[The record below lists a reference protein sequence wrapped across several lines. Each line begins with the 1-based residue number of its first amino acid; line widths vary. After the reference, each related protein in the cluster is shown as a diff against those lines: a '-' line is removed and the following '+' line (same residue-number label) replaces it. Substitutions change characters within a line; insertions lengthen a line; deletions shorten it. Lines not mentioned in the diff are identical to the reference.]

1 MSGSVSGISSS
12 MGNYGPFGGPGEAKS
27 IVEGT
32 LSESNKMAA
41 WYKAPVKIPD
51 TNKMFPLGSQ
61 LNLSI

>member
-1 MSGSVSGISSS
+1 